1 MLITGAS
8 AQTAEAV
15 KAGSQAAET
24 FANQGVLGATIIFLL
39 IAVGVLFWLLQKAND
54 RNVNLIRDV
63 VTVAE
68 ASKTAAAGTARAVDE
83 LERTVATVT
92 KAVETLARE
101 AEGEAREMR
110 HGLGNLLQIV
120 GANAASLS
128 SLSKTVEANAATLDN
143 LARRG
148 RE

>member
-68 ASKTAAAGTARAVDE
+68 ASKTAAAGAAGAVDE
-83 LERTVATVT
+83 LERTVATIAR
-92 KAVETLARE
+92 AVETLARE
-101 AEGEAREMR
+101 TEGEARETR
-110 HGLGNLLQIV
+110 HGISNLLQIA

-128 SLSKTVEANAATLDN
+128 SLSKTVEASANTLAN
-143 LARRG
+143 LAGSRRQ
-148 RE
+148 

>member
-1 MLITGAS
+1 MLITGAA

-15 KAGSQAAET
+15 KAATHAAET
-24 FANQGVLGATIIFLL
+24 FNNQGVLGATIIFLL

-68 ASKTAAAGTARAVDE
+68 ASKTAAAGAASAVDE
-83 LERTVATVT
+83 LERTVATIS
-92 KAVETLARE
+92 KAVENLARE
-101 AEGEAREMR
+101 AEGEARETR
-110 HGLGNLLQIV
+110 HGISNLLQIA

-128 SLSKTVEANAATLDN
+128 SLSKAVDASANTLAN
-143 LARRG
+143 IAGQRRQ
-148 RE
+148 